1 MGVDVVVAQDSFALR
16 SSVRCPRSHDVV
28 DVLTSKAL
36 PLNQNLAHFERF
48 ARCAP
53 SPAAQASR
61 GRARRRTASTPQHVP
76 SSPTAATPLLRA
88 AFPLLLRAAALHAT
102 PSPTPQ
108 SASTALLSR
117 RRPRQSRTCRRR
129 RRGGTGPR
137 HAAGR
142 SRRIWQ
148 PHRCVPLRVP
158 AARATGAQ
166 PFWLH
171 RPLHAAPARRR
182 R

>member
-1 MGVDVVVAQDSFALR
+1 MIQRPLSTFARRSRRHVVLTPKRSRSIKTWLILSALR
-16 SSVRCPRSHDVV
+16 DARHRLPR
-28 DVLTSKAL
+28 KRRAAG
-36 PLNQNLAHFERF
+36 PGA
-48 ARCAP
+48 AP
-53 SPAAQASR
+53 HQHH
-61 GRARRRTASTPQHVP
+61 STFR
-76 SSPTAATPLLRA
+76 SPTAATPLLRA

-108 SASTALLSR
+108 SASAALLSR

-158 AARATGAQ
+158 AARATGSQ
-166 PFWLH
+166 PFWSH
-171 RPLHAAPARRR
+171 RPLHAARARRR